1 MDIDCGT
8 KIIERCE
15 DEMTEASV
23 NIPTPSNLSHSSDN
37 KDSQIRKV
45 SASREVDIT
54 ELIKTNRKKSFI

>member
-23 NIPTPSNLSHSSDN
+23 NIPTPN
-37 KDSQIRKV
+37 KV
-45 SASREVDIT
+45 SSSSSNKGSQVRQVSMSREVDIT
-54 ELIKTNRKKSFI
+54 ELIKANRKKSFI